1 MQQTLVDSR
10 RRQFALAAAVA
21 SFCWGCAKP
30 AEKGANEAAPSREQA
45 AAVAEAVAA
54 ATGVELQAVD
64 RAGFDAVLAELHGKA
79 VLVDFWATWCGPCL
93 EQLPHSVKLAAEHAD
108 EGLVVVT
115 VNMDELEDVD
125 VVKKRLV
132 ASGAG
137 AAGTRNL
144 ASVDGGGSA
153 AMEAFEITGG
163 ALPHYRVYDRDGNVV
178 RTFALD
184 PSSDRQFTHEDVAT
198 AVREAL
204 GKTPAR

>member
-1 MQQTLVDSR
+1 MQQTFVDSR
-10 RRQFALAAAVA
+10 RRQFASAAAVA
-21 SFCWGCAKP
+21 FLYLGCAKP
-30 AEKGANEAAPSREQA
+30 AENGASEAASPEQA

-54 ATGVELQAVD
+54 ATGVELRAVD
-64 RAGFDAVLAELHGKA
+64 RTGFNAVLEGLHGKI

-125 VVKKRLV
+125 IVKKRLV

>member
-1 MQQTLVDSR
+1 MQQTRVDSR
-10 RRQFALAAAVA
+10 RRQFASAAAVA
-21 SFCWGCAKP
+21 FFCWGCAKP

-45 AAVAEAVAA
+45 AAVAEAAAA
-54 ATGVELQAVD
+54 ATDVELRAVD
-64 RAGFDAVLAELHGKA
+64 REGFDAVLSELRGKV

-137 AAGTRNL
+137 ASGTRNL